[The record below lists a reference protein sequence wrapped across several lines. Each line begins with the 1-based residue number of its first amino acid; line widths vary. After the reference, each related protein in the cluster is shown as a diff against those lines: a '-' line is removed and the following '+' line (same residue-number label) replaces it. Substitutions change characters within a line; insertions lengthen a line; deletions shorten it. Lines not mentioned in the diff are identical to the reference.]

1 MKKISILASFLMLL
15 GLGITS
21 CVEDT
26 QPRLEAPT
34 EFVLNTP
41 PAASELYMFRADDKN
56 KSLYDIT
63 FTCSQPNYGL
73 GTVPNYQVQVAKS
86 EADFAAWDKSE
97 GRDGSFETDNAILGS
112 DGLPLVNTIEYNYN
126 NASITV
132 TGDLFS
138 AAVNA
143 IYGFQE
149 DNYDGRA
156 VPVYVRLHCYV
167 PGADYSSIYS
177 NVVCLEKV
185 SSYIPISAPGVLYLI
200 GAPSG
205 WDINSEAMVATETEI
220 GSKIYYGVFNIAE
233 GQFQFRFYT
242 QLGDWESWSVG
253 SQDADDSI
261 EIAFDATGKYTGP
274 VYVSEGNAD
283 KKGKGS
289 WKVSGWEGGKVAVTV
304 NLNTKEIV
312 IEKFE
317 GAKIYV
323 IGACSGW
330 DINNDK
336 VYITEKV
343 EGSGVYTGTISV
355 EAGQFQFRFYTALGD
370 WENNSIGAQV
380 EDNSVAISMASGSY
394 TGPCVNGK
402 GSWQDAS
409 WAGGDVKVTLDT
421 NNMEVTFETV

>member
-15 GLGITS
+15 GLGMTS

-41 PAASELYMFRADDKN
+41 PAADELYMFRADDKN
-56 KSLYDIT
+56 KPLYDIT

-86 EADFAAWDKSE
+86 EADFAAWDESGE
-97 GRDGSFETDNAILGS
+97 RNGTYETDNAILGS

-126 NASITV
+126 SAAITV

-143 IYGFQE
+143 VYGFQE
-149 DNYDGRA
+149 DNYDGKA

-167 PGADYSSIYS
+167 PGANYSSIYS
-177 NVVCLEKV
+177 NVICLKQV

-205 WDINSEAMVATETEI
+205 WDINADSMVATETEI
-220 GSKIYYGVFNIAE
+220 GSKIYYGVFNIAA

-242 QLGDWESWSVG
+242 QLGDWESWAVG
-253 SQDADDSI
+253 SQDDDNPVDI
-261 EIAFDATGKYTGP
+261 EFDADGKYTGP
-274 VYVSEGNAD
+274 VFVSEGNGD

-289 WKVSGWEGGKVAVTV
+289 WQVSDWEGGKVAVTI
-304 NLNTKEIV
+304 NMNTKEITM
-312 IEKFE
+312 EKFE

-330 DINNDK
+330 NINNDK
-336 VYITEKV
+336 VYITEKE
-343 EGSGVYTGTISV
+343 EGTGIYTGTISV
-355 EAGQFQFRFYTALGD
+355 DAGQFTFRFYTALGD
-370 WENNSIGAQV
+370 WENNSIGSQENDAAV
-380 EDNSVAISMASGSY
+380 EISMASGSY
-394 TGPCVNGK
+394 SGSCVNGK
-402 GSWQDAS
+402 GSWTDPS
-409 WAGGDVKVTLDT
+409 WEGGDIKITLNT
-421 NNMEVTFETV
+421 TTMEVAFEKV